1 MQKIK
6 LMAPFR
12 NFESLQGV
20 LENGCDSIF
29 DASSEAK
36 KSLSGISYKLNKY
49 RLFAY

>member
-6 LMAPFR
+6 LMAPFG
-12 NFESLQGV
+12 NFGLLQGV

-36 KSLSGISYKLNKY
+36 KSLSGIS
-49 RLFAY
+49 